1 MSIDIAEQYDKI
13 YRYCCYRL
21 HRRELAEDITQET
34 FLRFL
39 GHGGYSGRGESIR
52 ILYTIARNLCIDE
65 ARRGKREF
73 LTGEEPFF
81 AGETSAAEE
90 ETILARTALFAAM
103 ERLDEEERELVFLR
117 YVNEVPVQALARLY
131 GISRFALYRRCEQ
144 ALKKLRREL
153 EG

>member
-1 MSIDIAEQYDKI
+1 M
-13 YRYCCYRL
+13 
-21 HRRELAEDITQET
+21 
-34 FLRFL
+34 
-39 GHGGYSGRGESIR
+39 
-52 ILYTIARNLCIDE
+52 
-65 ARRGKREF
+65 
-73 LTGEEPFF
+73 TGEEPFF